1 VSSLATKGENKKKM
15 NKKQKTIVLV
25 ILDGW
30 GVGDKDPRT
39 NAIEAAKTPFYDH
52 LLRSYP
58 NTILKASGIDVG
70 LEKNQMSGSET
81 GHLNIGA
88 GRIVKQDVRI
98 ILEEINDGK
107 FFNNPVFL
115 STINHIKKTGGAI
128 HLMGLMGNSD
138 SPHSHP
144 DIFLALLLF
153 LKKHDVKKVFF
164 HLFTDGRDSF
174 PKSALEHWEKWKKM
188 ISNAG
193 IGKLAT
199 VSGRFYAMDRTKNWE
214 RLIRAY
220 DTMTKGV
227 GMKAESMEE
236 AVEKSYKIG
245 NTDEFLEPTVITEKG
260 KPVAKIKEGD
270 GIFFFNFRSDRAR
283 ELSKFFVG
291 TKIKEEIDL
300 KMKKYKKL
308 SFVAM
313 TEFGPDLNLKTAY
326 PSSPIINTMPSLMQ
340 DYKQLYIS
348 GSEKYAHVTY
358 FINGGYP
365 NPVDGEERIVV
376 SSPSVRSYA
385 EKPEMSS
392 EEITG
397 LIEQYLE
404 NDIYNYIV
412 VNFPNAD
419 MVGHTG
425 SYHATIRAVE
435 CLDEKL
441 KRIYSKVVSKGGTLV
456 VTADHGNADIIVDP
470 ETSRPFSFHTK
481 NPVPFII
488 ATEEKEFHNLKLQ
501 KNGKLANILPTILEI
516 AGVDAPKGLEK
527 SLIMR

>member
-1 VSSLATKGENKKKM
+1 M
-15 NKKQKTIVLV
+15 NKKQKPIVLA
-25 ILDGW
+25 IMDGW
-30 GVGDKDPRT
+30 GVGAKDPET

-58 NTILKASGIDVG
+58 NTTLKASGVDVG
-70 LEKNQMSGSET
+70 LEKDQMSGSET

-88 GRIVKQDVRI
+88 GRIVKQEVRT

-107 FFNNPVFL
+107 FFQNPVFL
-115 STINHIKKTGGAI
+115 STISHIKKTNTAI
-128 HLMGLMGNSD
+128 HLMGLMGSSD

-144 DIFLALLLF
+144 DIFLALLLL
-153 LKKHDVKKVFF
+153 LKKHDVKNVFF

-174 PKSALEHWEKWKKM
+174 PKSALEHWGKWEKM
-188 ISNAG
+188 ISNVG

-220 DTMTKGV
+220 DAMTKGD
-227 GMKAESMEE
+227 GIKAKSMEE
-236 AVEKSYKIG
+236 AIEKSYKIG

-270 GIFFFNFRSDRAR
+270 GIIFFNFRSDRAR

-291 TKIKEEIDL
+291 TKIREETDVKI
-300 KMKKYKKL
+300 KNYKNL

-313 TEFGPDLNLKTAY
+313 TDFGPDLNLKTAY
-326 PSSPIINTMPSLMQ
+326 SSSPIINTMPSLLGN
-340 DYKQLYIS
+340 YRQLYIS
-348 GSEKYAHVTY
+348 GTEKYAHVTY

-365 NPVDGEERIVV
+365 DPVGGEERIIVP
-376 SSPSVRSYA
+376 SPSVRSYA
-385 EKPEMSS
+385 EKPEMAS
-392 EEITG
+392 EEITE

-404 NDIYNYIV
+404 NDIYSFIV

-425 SYHATIRAVE
+425 NYHSTIRAVE
-435 CLDEKL
+435 IIDQKL
-441 KRIYSKVVSKGGTLV
+441 KRIYSKVASKNGVLI

-470 ETSRPFSFHTK
+470 ESNRPSSFHTK
-481 NPVPFII
+481 NPVPFIV
-488 ATEEKEFHNLKLQ
+488 ASEGKEFHSLKLRD
-501 KNGKLANILPTILEI
+501 NGKLANILPTILEI
-516 AGVDAPKGLEK
+516 AGIDAPEGLEE
-527 SLIMR
+527 SLIEK